1 MNTRVR
7 KSAAALL
14 GGLLLASWPMF
25 SEAAEARGQ
34 VVRDLPATDRAI
46 EPAVEDVFEVGSI
59 AGAAWETFGEEVRV
73 AFDREGNLFLFD
85 TDNARIV
92 VVDRQGRLVR
102 EFGQAG
108 GGPGEFRMP
117 MGFTVTPGGEVVV
130 SDVGQQALLI
140 FSTEGEFLRSVPL
153 DLEKGVPGAGFVADP
168 SGGAILSPPGGIRI
182 SMRGPGGD
190 TDSGSSLLIQRYGL
204 LEEGEPETL
213 YAAWEPPPPSEG
225 EGGTIE
231 MDGGRSIQ
239 LSNMAK
245 LRGFEPEV
253 LFGVTPD
260 GSLVVSDSV
269 AYRVKLLSPDGTPR
283 ILLQRPIEPR
293 EVTASVRE
301 AERQRRLDELDEGE
315 GPRVRM
321 ITSGGGGSGM
331 SSSGSGG
338 MTEMLRGRIEDMEFM
353 DEIPVL
359 TDLGVD
365 HTGRIWAQRSGSEV
379 GEDGPIDVLSPTGEY
394 LGTVAAGSMD
404 IPSAFGPDGLVA
416 EVRRDE
422 LDVVTVVVRRI
433 LF

>member
-1 MNTRVR
+1 MKYRVR
-7 KSAAALL
+7 GVAAVLL
-14 GGLLLASWPMF
+14 GGLVVASWPLF
-25 SEAAEARGQ
+25 SGGAEAHGQ
-34 VVRDLPATDRAI
+34 AVRDLPATDRAI
-46 EPAVEDVFEVGSI
+46 EPAVEEVFQVGSI
-59 AGAAWETFGEEVRV
+59 AGAAWETFGAEVRV
-73 AFDREGNLFLFD
+73 AFDREGNLFVFD

-92 VVDRQGRLVR
+92 VVDHLGGLVR

-117 MGFTVTPGGEVVV
+117 MGFTVTPEDEVVV

-153 DLEKGVPGAGFVADP
+153 DLEKGVPGSGLVADP
-168 SGGAILSPPGGIRI
+168 SGRAILSPPGGIRI

-190 TDSGSSLLIQRYGL
+190 TDTGSSLLIQRYGL
-204 LEEGEPETL
+204 VEEGEPQTL
-213 YAAWEPPPPSEG
+213 YAAWEPPPPPEG
-225 EGGTIE
+225 EGGTID
-231 MDGGRSIQ
+231 MGGGRSVQ
-239 LSNMAK
+239 LSNMPK
-245 LRGFEPEV
+245 LRAFEPEV
-253 LFGVTPD
+253 LFGVAPD

-269 AYRVKLLSPDGTPR
+269 AYRIKLLSPDGTPR
-283 ILLQRPIEPR
+283 LVLQRPIEPT
-293 EVTASVRE
+293 EVTASVRD

-321 ITSGGGGSGM
+321 ITAGAGGSGM

-359 TDLGVD
+359 TELGVD
-365 HTGRIWAQRSGSEV
+365 RDGRIWVQRSGRDV

-394 LGTVAAGSMD
+394 LGTVEAGSID

-416 EVRRDE
+416 DVRRDE
-422 LDVVTVVVRRI
+422 LDVVTIVVRRV